1 MAASDSEKYLRYLLL
16 LGEGGLL
23 VLRGIV
29 LKEASKRRQSLHAIL
44 ENNRAML
51 SSKISNQQQCRH
63 IFPTASSVDADLS
76 TWDINLLGI
85 VIIHVFGNT
94 LDQREVNGVKEIHDS
109 RVDISE
115 NESCMCLVEMEYRK
129 KRLQLSL
136 TLLNLAAETDFN
148 THYMCLEI
156 ISTSGAAPYSIHA
169 LLQKL
174 ADLRE
179 FQSEMIETL
188 YTQLDM
194 VIKEEDCMNAD
205 SSNER
210 DSDGNIFTHT
220 LGERMT
226 ALHTE
231 RWYFGPLTR
240 EETNE
245 IFDHVD
251 TDGIFLIRD
260 CQSNPGNLV
269 LSVKEAG
276 KVSQYFIRREPVDG
290 HIKFHIGEGD
300 KSYDSVAD
308 IVDFYSTHYL
318 NKTTLTKPA
327 TRQKFVTKSD
337 FEGNNPKDLSFKKG
351 DILEIIS
358 KEEDRWW
365 YARDS
370 DGRIGIVPVLY
381 LTHLQDGEASGQKEK
396 PAVAPKPRKE
406 TARDAS
412 PPLSV
417 PKRLP
422 SKAIVTKTRISNPYD
437 ETQLTLH
444 KGDIV
449 VVTKMFAN
457 GQWLGECRG
466 KTGMF
471 PFRRVTFLD
480 DM

>member
-231 RWYFGPLTR
+231 R
-240 EETNE
+240 
-245 IFDHVD
+245 
-251 TDGIFLIRD
+251 
-260 CQSNPGNLV
+260 
-269 LSVKEAG
+269 EAG